1 MINAT
6 ANLLET
12 ADEYRED
19 QNANMIKLEEHQAV
33 QRAQDMLMRQRNLN
47 EEEAYQM
54 LQDMAKKRNM
64 KLTEIA
70 NQFIETAKRLTI

>member
-1 MINAT
+1 VINAT
-6 ANLLET
+6 ANPLEI
-12 ADEYRED
+12 AKEFSEE
-19 QNANMIKLEEHQAV
+19 QNATMIKLEEHQSIL
-33 QRAQDMLMRQRNLN
+33 RAQDMLMRQRNLN

-70 NQFIETAKRLTI
+70 NQLIETAKRLTI